1 MPDQSVTSD
10 TATLAQRLLEI
21 VNASWMSQATC
32 VAAELRIA
40 DVLRDRPRTA
50 DDLAAATQTDPPSLL
65 RLLRAL
71 TTLDICRER
80 DDGTFEMTPMG
91 ELLAADAPGSV
102 HAWAI
107 WWGKHLWPV
116 WGQLLYSVR
125 TGKSA
130 RKLLMGTD
138 GFKHLENDPDAAA
151 LFNRALAELT
161 RLATDSFV
169 RSYDFSGVQRVVDV
183 GGGYGQLLAAIL
195 AANPS
200 VTGVLFDLPHALD
213 GAKQSLANANLA
225 TRCEFAGGDFFQ
237 SVPSGADVYILKS
250 ILHDWDDAR
259 SRQILQN
266 CRRAMTENA
275 RLLIVEQMLPA
286 KLEPSPQHQFIVRSD
301 LNMLVAHAA
310 GERTEATFR
319 AMLAATGF
327 RVNRIM
333 PAGLTFTV
341 IEAMPTPPTPP
352 TPLQ

>member
-1 MPDQSVTSD
+1 MSD
-10 TATLAQRLLEI
+10 TSALARRLLEI
-21 VNASWMSQATC
+21 VNASWMSQAVC
-32 VAAELRIA
+32 VAAELRLA
-40 DVLRDRPRTA
+40 DHLRAGPRTA
-50 DDLAAATQTDPPSLL
+50 ANLAALTQTDPPSLL

-71 TTLDICRER
+71 VTLDICRER
-80 DDGTFEMTPMG
+80 EDGAFEITPMG
-91 ELLAADAPGSV
+91 ELLAADAAGSV
-102 HAWAI
+102 QAWAV

-169 RSYDFSGVQRVVDV
+169 RAYDFSGVKRVIDV

-195 AANPS
+195 ASNPS
-200 VTGVLFDLPHALD
+200 LTGVLVDLPHAID
-213 GAKQSLANANLA
+213 GGRQHLEEAGLAG
-225 TRCEFAGGDFFQ
+225 RCEFVAGDFFQ
-237 SVPSGADVYILKS
+237 SVPDGGDVYILKS

-259 SRQILQN
+259 SRQILES
-266 CRRAMTENA
+266 CRRAMKGDA
-275 RLLIVEQMLPA
+275 RLLIVEQMLPDR
-286 KLEPSPQHQFIVRSD
+286 LDVSPQHRFIVRSD

-310 GERTEATFR
+310 GERTEAAFR
-319 AMLAATGF
+319 EMLTGTGF

-341 IEAMPTPPTPP
+341 IEAFPRD
-352 TPLQ
+352 